1 MNDYIKLNRCIKHN
15 WLWTEGDDPF
25 DKRSAWVDLLLLA
38 SWKDEKSLF
47 KGKLVVFKRGTVHKS
62 ILELANRW
70 HWDRKKVRK
79 FLDLLESD
87 NMVVTK
93 STRQGTTITI
103 VNWDLYQCDRTTD
116 GTTTTPTTTPTMGQR
131 LPQRF
136 PIIEEGKESKEGK
149 EGKNNIPPYSPPK
162 GKTTKQKKADK
173 NIELFDKMFIGFGF
187 SDRIMDKMLDWM
199 RYKGEEKGFE
209 YKETGLK
216 ALLTQVKQNV
226 DKYGDSAVIDCINL
240 SMSNGWQG
248 ILWDKLKEAPKGN
261 GNNGYTF
268 MDYIEDNYYDQA

>member
-162 GKTTKQKKADK
+162 GKTTKRQKADH
-173 NIELFDKMFIGFGF
+173 NVDLLDRVVSVYGF
-187 SDRIMDKMLDWM
+187 SEPLTEKLRDWM
-199 RYKGEEKGFE
+199 RYKGEERGDE
-209 YKETGLK
+209 YKETGMR
-216 ALLTQVKQNV
+216 ALLTQTGKQI
-226 DKYGDSAVIDCINL
+226 AVHGEFAVMDCIDT
-240 SMSNGWQG
+240 SMANGWKGIVWDRLESKPKQQG
-248 ILWDKLKEAPKGN
+248 VSFLDVMREEWSS
-261 GNNGYTF
+261 
-268 MDYIEDNYYDQA
+268 